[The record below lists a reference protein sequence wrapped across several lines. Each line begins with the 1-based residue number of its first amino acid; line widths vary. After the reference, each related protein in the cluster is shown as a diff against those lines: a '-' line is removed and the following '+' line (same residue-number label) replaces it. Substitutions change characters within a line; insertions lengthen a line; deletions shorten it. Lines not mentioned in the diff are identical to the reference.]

1 MYKTVVY
8 SNAEA
13 LQAINALYLKGDL
26 HLDTCFR
33 NGAFYKN
40 SGIFPEIKQ
49 DLKPSAANVLKI
61 DVTKMEHPRNSVRSI
76 MFDPPWLISGTMR
89 GAPQPIKKTQLGN
102 NVVPGLI
109 SVPENLGEDPEHS
122 MPVNRPESG
131 RRKKKVDIRNKLA
144 EKYGGFVS
152 AIDLFSFQ
160 DKALFEIS
168 RCLIPG
174 GWLITKLQ
182 DCSYG
187 RQKYFLS
194 TYQVNKAREL
204 GLDLVDSFILIGKN
218 RMRNASAGRLSAI
231 SQHCFFMVYRKASRK
246 KRIIR
251 Y

>member
-1 MYKTVVY
+1 MFKTVVY

-13 LQAINALYLKGDL
+13 LQAINAMYLQGDL

-33 NGAFYKN
+33 NGAFYKD

-49 DLKPSAANVLKI
+49 DIKPSSADVLKI
-61 DVTKMEHPRNSVRSI
+61 DVTKMGHPRCSVRSV
-76 MFDPPWLISGTMR
+76 MFDPPWLISGTV
-89 GAPQPIKKTQLGN
+89 APVQL
-102 NVVPGLI
+102 VTKQLI
-109 SVPENLGEDPEHS
+109 NPPECLTCGEIAAPET
-122 MPVNRPESG
+122 G
-131 RRKKKVDIRNKLA
+131 QRKRKPDIRNKLA
-144 EKYGGFVS
+144 KKYGGFAS
-152 AIDLFSFQ
+152 AADLFAFQ
-160 DKALFEIS
+160 DAALFEIS

-194 TYQVNKAREL
+194 VYQVNKAREL
-204 GLDLVDSFILIGKN
+204 GLDLVDSFVLIGKN
-218 RMRNASAGRLSAI
+218 RMRNVNAGRLSAI
-231 SQHCFFMVYRKASRK
+231 SQHCFFMVYRKASRR

>member
-1 MYKTVVY
+1 MYKTIVH

-13 LQAINALYLKGDL
+13 LQAISGMYLKGDL

-40 SGIFPEIKQ
+40 SGLFPEIKQ
-49 DLKPSAANVLKI
+49 DIKPSAANVLKI
-61 DVTKMEHPRNSVRSI
+61 DVTDMKHPHNSVRSV
-76 MFDPPWLISGTMR
+76 MFDPPWLISSTVNKG
-89 GAPQPIKKTQLGN
+89 QL
-102 NVVPGLI
+102 VTKQLITSAEGLI
-109 SVPENLGEDPEHS
+109 SGPEITNVA
-122 MPVNRPESG
+122 PVNRPETG
-131 RRKKKVDIRNKLA
+131 PRKKKVDIRNKLA
-144 EKYGGFVS
+144 GKYGAFAS

-194 TYQVNKAREL
+194 IYQVNKAREL
-204 GLDLVDSFILIGKN
+204 GLDLVDSLVLVGKN
-218 RMRNASAGRLSAI
+218 RMRGEGAGRLSAI
-231 SQHCFFMVYRKASRK
+231 SQHCFFMVYRKASRR
-246 KRIIR
+246 KRIVR